1 MIQEEQLIDFVT
13 PYYIDKDIMHDL
25 SHIRRVVQ
33 SAKKLF
39 KYYPSANEEIII
51 LAAHFHG
58 FIYKDEAAIRQFLS
72 DRNVEESLVDFIC
85 KVAWESQKDE
95 EAQSL
100 EGRILH
106 DAHLIEGGKTYI
118 IVKCLVTGTARGQTL
133 EETIDII
140 EQRILGR
147 FHCYLP
153 EAKEIYKEMHDFAE
167 QFIRDLKAGL
177 EEA

>member
-1 MIQEEQLIDFVT
+1 MIHEEQLIEFVT
-13 PYYIDKDIMHDL
+13 PYYIKKDIMHDL
-25 SHIRRVVQ
+25 SHINRVIR
-33 SAKKLF
+33 SAKKLM
-39 KYYPSANEEIII
+39 KDYPTADEEVIK

-58 FIYKDEAAIRQFLS
+58 FIYIDEMAIRQFLS
-72 DRNVEESLVDFIC
+72 DRNVEESLVDVIC
-85 KVAWESQKDE
+85 KVAWESQKEE
-95 EAQSL
+95 EAQTL
-100 EGRILH
+100 EGQILH

-133 EETIDII
+133 EETMDVI
-140 EQRILGR
+140 EHRILGK

-177 EEA
+177 QEA